1 MLARLRFARLETPVS
16 CLARLCRH
24 HEKVKKGDGVEAGGH
39 RLGFGAL
46 AAALLCAACAQL
58 PPSAD
63 VKPAAATVEPAA
75 VKPAPVTAPAQAAAA
90 TTTLEERI
98 KEAAETAETTPAAP
112 AAPAPAVAEAIP
124 PAAPPPPPNIWH
136 RVRAGFRLPSLDG
149 ALVTRQEQWYASN
162 PDYVARMTER
172 SGHFLYHVMEKVER
186 RNMPAEIALLP
197 MIESAYNPTA
207 YSRAHASGMWQF
219 IPSTGKIYG
228 LRQNFWYDGRRDV
241 LAATDAALDYL
252 QKLYDQFG
260 DWTLALA
267 AYNWGEGAVSRAIA
281 RNQAKGLPTNYE
293 SLAMP
298 LETRNYV
305 PKLQAVKNIVAN
317 PGRYGL
323 VLPDIP
329 NRPYFTTVTT
339 SRHIDVKLAATLA
352 EMDLE
357 DFRFLNP
364 AHNKPVIKS
373 DGSETIVLPIDRV
386 EAFRRNLEAHD
397 QPFVTWQT
405 YTMKRHD
412 EPTDIAKKHGISLAQ
427 LKEANG
433 ITGKKKFVPG
443 QTLLVP
449 LKAGAEPNLP
459 DLPAPKITQARYRRA
474 AACYVVNS
482 SGVKKRVQCAP
493 SKKQQQVVKAPAKP
507 RASSSGTTSGVSV
520 RSLTGG

>member
-1 MLARLRFARLETPVS
+1 L
-16 CLARLCRH
+16 
-24 HEKVKKGDGVEAGGH
+24 
-39 RLGFGAL
+39 
-46 AAALLCAACAQL
+46 AALLCGACAQL
-58 PPSAD
+58 PTA
-63 VKPAAATVEPAA
+63 EPDKAPLA
-75 VKPAPVTAPAQAAAA
+75 KVAPAPVQAQAPVAV
-90 TTTLEERI
+90 TTTLDERV
-98 KEAAETAETTPAAP
+98 KEATERAAAEKTAETAPPPASPPVEA
-112 AAPAPAVAEAIP
+112 APAVAVATP
-124 PAAPPPPPNIWH
+124 PAPPNIWH
-136 RVRAGFRLPSLDG
+136 RVRAGFRLPSIDG
-149 ALVTRQEQWYASN
+149 ALVTRQENWYVSN
-162 PDYVARMTER
+162 PDYVARMAER
-172 SGHFLYHVMEKVER
+172 SGHFLYHVMNKVEQ

-281 RNQAKGLPTNYE
+281 RNQAKGLPTDYE

-364 AHNKPVIKS
+364 AHNKPVIKA
-373 DGSETIVLPIDRV
+373 DGSEAIVLPIDRV
-386 EAFRRNLEAHD
+386 EAFRRNLAAHD
-397 QPFVTWQT
+397 EPFVTWQT

-412 EPTDIAKKHGISLAQ
+412 EPAAIAKKHGITLTQ

-433 ITGKKKFVPG
+433 VTGKKKFVPG

-449 LKAGAEPNLP
+449 LKSGAAEPNLP

-474 AACYVVNS
+474 AACYVVSS

-493 SKKQQQVVKAPAKP
+493 SKKKQQTTTAKTPAKP
-507 RASSSGTTSGVSV
+507 RASSSGTSSSISV
-520 RSLTGG
+520 RALTGG

>member
-1 MLARLRFARLETPVS
+1 
-16 CLARLCRH
+16 LARLCRRH
-24 HEKVKKGDGVEAGGH
+24 ATAKKGEGVQAIGPLR
-39 RLGFGAL
+39 RLGVL
-46 AAALLCAACAQL
+46 AALLCGACAQL
-58 PPSAD
+58 PTAEPDKAPLA
-63 VKPAAATVEPAA
+63 KVEPA
-75 VKPAPVTAPAQAAAA
+75 PVQAQAQVVV
-90 TTTLEERI
+90 TTLDERI
-98 KEAAETAETTPAAP
+98 KEAAERAAAEKTAETAPPPAPTSAE
-112 AAPAPAVAEAIP
+112 AAPAVAV
-124 PAAPPPPPNIWH
+124 APPPAPPNIWH
-136 RVRAGFRLPSLDG
+136 RVRAGFRLPAIDG
-149 ALVTRQEQWYASN
+149 TLVSRQEQWYMSN
-162 PDYVARMTER
+162 PDYVARMAER
-172 SGHFLYHVMEKVER
+172 SGHFLYHVMEEVER
-186 RNMPAEIALLP
+186 RKMPTEIALLP

-207 YSRAHASGMWQF
+207 YSRAHAAGMWQF

-241 LAATDAALDYL
+241 LAATGAALDYL
-252 QKLYDQFG
+252 EKLYDQFG

-281 RNQAKGLPTNYE
+281 RNQAKGLPTDYE

-317 PGRYGL
+317 PGQFGI

-329 NRPYFTTVTT
+329 NRPYFATVTT

-373 DGSETIVLPIDRV
+373 NGSETIVLPIDRI

-397 QPFVTWQT
+397 EPFVTWQT

-412 EPTDIAKKHGISLAQ
+412 EPAAIAKKHGITLAQ

-449 LKAGAEPNLP
+449 LKNGAEPNLP

-474 AACYVVNS
+474 AACYVVSS

-493 SKKQQQVVKAPAKP
+493 SKKKQQTTSAKTTP
-507 RASSSGTTSGVSV
+507 KRSSSGTSSSGVSI

>member
-1 MLARLRFARLETPVS
+1 L
-16 CLARLCRH
+16 
-24 HEKVKKGDGVEAGGH
+24 
-39 RLGFGAL
+39 
-46 AAALLCAACAQL
+46 AALLCGACAQL
-58 PPSAD
+58 PTAEPDKAPLA
-63 VKPAAATVEPAA
+63 KVEP
-75 VKPAPVTAPAQAAAA
+75 APAQAQAQVV
-90 TTTLEERI
+90 TTLDERI
-98 KEAAETAETTPAAP
+98 KEAAERAAAEKTAETAPPPAPTPAET
-112 AAPAPAVAEAIP
+112 APAVAV
-124 PAAPPPPPNIWH
+124 APPPAPPNIWH
-136 RVRAGFRLPSLDG
+136 RVRAGFRLPSIDG
-149 ALVTRQEQWYASN
+149 ALVTRQENWYVSN
-162 PDYVARMTER
+162 PDYVARMAER
-172 SGHFLYHVMEKVER
+172 SGHFLYHVMEKVEQR
-186 RNMPAEIALLP
+186 KMPAEIALLP

-329 NRPYFTTVTT
+329 NRPYFATVST

-364 AHNKPVIKS
+364 AHNKPVIKA
-373 DGSETIVLPIDRV
+373 DGSETIVLPLDRV
-386 EAFRRNLEAHD
+386 EAFHRNLQAHD

-405 YTMKRHD
+405 YTLKRHD
-412 EPTDIAKKHGISLAQ
+412 EPAAVAKKHGITLAQ

-449 LKAGAEPNLP
+449 LKSGAEPNLP

-474 AACYVVNS
+474 AACYVVGS

-493 SKKQQQVVKAPAKP
+493 SKKKTQQAAAKTPAKP
-507 RASSSGTTSGVSV
+507 RASSSSTSSGVSV